1 MALDKKNLISLA
13 KTVAKADR
21 TAPVAYSF
29 GDENMSYDALQETLR
44 NELNGYASNYR
55 EFEINKNL
63 IFSIIEEVVDD
74 VLPKK
79 VADAYAQFAETKVF
93 AQGDKPSFRR
103 KVNSRMRAKQFITR
117 VGLAGR
123 YEVFKL
129 GGYETFEVP
138 TSAIGGAAQIGLEEF
153 LDGRVDFAELLDIV
167 MEGMDELIYK
177 EVATSMMAAIN
188 QLPDVNHTAVDGFD
202 EVAFDKLLTIAGAYG
217 NPVIYCTLEFAMKMT
232 PGTDYARY
240 SDSMKDELWRKGR
253 FANYKSYPVVILPQT
268 FEDET
273 NAKKIIDPSYCWII
287 PTGGDDKP
295 VKIAFEGGT
304 LTKESENDDWSRDVQ
319 VYKKVGVRTVMTNNI
334 CSYRDTSLSI
344 NV

>member
-21 TAPVAYSF
+21 NAPVAYSF
-29 GDENMSYDALQETLR
+29 GDENLSYTALQETLR
-44 NELNGYASNYR
+44 SELNSYAGNYR

-63 IFSIIEEVVDD
+63 IFSIIEEVVDE

-93 AQGDKPSFRR
+93 AQGDKPLFRR

-129 GGYETFEVP
+129 GGWESFEVP

-188 QLPDVNHTAVDGFD
+188 QLPDVNHTAADGFD
-202 EVAFDKLLTIAGAYG
+202 EVAFDKLLAIAGAYG
-217 NPVIYCTLEFAMKMT
+217 NPVVYCTLEFAMKMT
-232 PGTDYARY
+232 PGTDYTRY

-253 FANYKSYPVVILPQT
+253 FANYKSHPVVILPQT